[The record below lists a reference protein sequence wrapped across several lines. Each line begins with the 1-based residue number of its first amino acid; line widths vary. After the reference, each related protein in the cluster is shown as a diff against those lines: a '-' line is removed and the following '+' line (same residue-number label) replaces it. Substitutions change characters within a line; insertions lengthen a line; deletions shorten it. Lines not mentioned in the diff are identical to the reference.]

1 MNDNARQNFLNRV
14 RIEKDLEKFT
24 GGALSRHGNVDD
36 LVSRIAD
43 LERDAQDFVYHWAEL
58 VGKTNMELAAHFVDK
73 APTAFGSMDID
84 GVEQW
89 LDEVMQTFDHR
100 GLGFAIEAIESVED
114 YAVDY
119 AGRHSRCLF
128 ENVAT
133 FLRHFVH
140 GLGGRELRISADRE
154 TFTDTDALFLP
165 EHLGIFADGSENF
178 TLYKLTACHL
188 WAQTWYGTWHYQVVE
203 KLIREHRTEQAVQ
216 IYNRLEC
223 IRLDA
228 CLARDLP
235 GLGRELDAFGWLDPD
250 SHAAWTPWLQRA
262 ARLAEPGASAHD
274 SLALIESFRDQTLP
288 PLKSYQGEMFTG
300 KVRQALFAR
309 VEREKQTL
317 QRALSEMQQSL
328 GIESGDD
335 PDLTNKEMIDLEA
348 AEDWESGSEMSF
360 QMSID
365 GDDVSI
371 PDHLK
376 DLLGSIMQDFGELPE
391 EHMTPANVGDY
402 VDELLPERGEPGG
415 DEPGDSGRDT
425 YTYREW
431 DCVRQRFRDA
441 FCHLREFDVPPG
453 DESFVDE
460 TLDKHRGL
468 LKSIRK
474 TFEAVVAES
483 RLQRRQIDGDDID
496 IDAIVQA
503 YCDVAN
509 GDEMSEYLYTRYRN
523 QERNIA
529 VMFMVDM
536 SGSTLGWVN
545 DAERESLVLLCEALE
560 MLGDRYAIFGFSGRT
575 NRRCEVYRIKN
586 FEQAY
591 DLEVRRRISGIKP
604 KAYTRMGVAIRHLGH
619 LLDLTQA
626 RTKLLITL
634 SDGRPEDYGGYKG
647 KYGIEDT
654 RHALLE
660 MKQGGIHPFC
670 ITIDNEAQEYL
681 PHMYGAANYAVIDEV
696 QKLPQKVA
704 DIYRRLTT

>member
-1 MNDNARQNFLNRV
+1 M
-14 RIEKDLEKFT
+14 
-24 GGALSRHGNVDD
+24 
-36 LVSRIAD
+36 
-43 LERDAQDFVYHWAEL
+43 
-58 VGKTNMELAAHFVDK
+58 
-73 APTAFGSMDID
+73 
-84 GVEQW
+84 
-89 LDEVMQTFDHR
+89 
-100 GLGFAIEAIESVED
+100 
-114 YAVDY
+114 
-119 AGRHSRCLF
+119 
-128 ENVAT
+128 
-133 FLRHFVH
+133 
-140 GLGGRELRISADRE
+140 
-154 TFTDTDALFLP
+154 
-165 EHLGIFADGSENF
+165 
-178 TLYKLTACHL
+178 
-188 WAQTWYGTWHYQVVE
+188 
-203 KLIREHRTEQAVQ
+203 
-216 IYNRLEC
+216 
-223 IRLDA
+223 
-228 CLARDLP
+228 
-235 GLGRELDAFGWLDPD
+235 
-250 SHAAWTPWLQRA
+250 
-262 ARLAEPGASAHD
+262 
-274 SLALIESFRDQTLP
+274 
-288 PLKSYQGEMFTG
+288 
-300 KVRQALFAR
+300 FAR

-335 PDLTNKEMIDLEA
+335 PDLANKEMIDLEA

-586 FEQAY
+586 FETG
-591 DLEVRRRISGIKP
+591 L
-604 KAYTRMGVAIRHLGH
+604 
-619 LLDLTQA
+619 
-626 RTKLLITL
+626 
-634 SDGRPEDYGGYKG
+634 RP
-647 KYGIEDT
+647 
-654 RHALLE
+654 
-660 MKQGGIHPFC
+660 
-670 ITIDNEAQEYL
+670 
-681 PHMYGAANYAVIDEV
+681 
-696 QKLPQKVA
+696 
-704 DIYRRLTT
+704 

>member
-24 GGALSRHGNVDD
+24 GGALSRHDNVDD

-43 LERDAQDFVYHWAEL
+43 LERDAQDFIYHWAEL
-58 VGKTNMELAAHFVDK
+58 IGKTNTELAAHFLDK
-73 APTAFGSMDID
+73 APTAFESMDID
-84 GVEQW
+84 GVQQW

-100 GLGFAIEAIESVED
+100 GLGFAIDAIEGVED

-119 AGRHSRCLF
+119 AGRHTRCVF
-128 ENVAT
+128 EDVAT

-140 GLGGRELRISADRE
+140 GLGGRELRISANHE
-154 TFTDTDALFLP
+154 AFTDTDALFLP
-165 EHLGIFADGSENF
+165 EHVGVFANGPENF

-188 WAQTWYGTWHYQVVE
+188 WAQTWYGTWRYQVVE

-216 IYNRLEC
+216 IFNRLEC

-228 CLARDLP
+228 CLVRDLP

-250 SHAAWTPWLQRA
+250 RRAAWAPWLQRA

-274 SLALIESFRDQTLP
+274 SLALVESFKDQPLP
-288 PLKSYQGEMFTG
+288 PLKPYQGEMFTG

-309 VEREKQTL
+309 VEREKQAL
-317 QRALSEMQQSL
+317 QRALSEMQQSR
-328 GIESGDD
+328 GPNFGDD
-335 PDLTNKEMIDLEA
+335 PDLANKQMVDLQV
-348 AEDWESGSEMSF
+348 AEDGEGASEMSF
-360 QMSID
+360 QMNID

-376 DLLGSIMQDFGELPE
+376 DLLGSIVQDFGELPE

-402 VDELLPERGEPGG
+402 IDELLPERGEQGG
-415 DEPGDSGRDT
+415 DEQGDSGRDT

-441 FCHLREFDVPPG
+441 FCNLRELDVPLG

-460 TLDKHRGL
+460 TLNKHRGL

-483 RLQRRQIDGDDID
+483 RLQRRQMDGDDID

-509 GDEMSEYLYTRYRN
+509 GHEMSEYLYTRYRN

-591 DLEVRRRISGIKP
+591 DLEVKQRISGIKP

-626 RTKLLITL
+626 RTRLLITL

-681 PHMYGAANYAVIDEV
+681 PHMYGAANYAVIDDV